1 VRIWLGEV
9 TQVGN
14 DRFDVFCRQ
23 VCTKS
28 FCRCVHLN
36 QSERPG
42 RFNRLIQDVA
52 NDTRLIPRCARYL
65 TEPEPTL
72 VGLARLRSDV
82 CNNNGLSHGTNSFIK
97 FDPFRDFYRDS
108 GYPQVVTTPSRTE
121 LADRIRRHT
130 AAWTIRRNG
139 GYLAQA
145 CGSAEILATMLTRL
159 DLGTSIAPV
168 TPPKFRAVPT
178 ATEPGPRGEDWLG
191 NGPDVFVLSPAHYAT
206 AMYAALVGLGRLD
219 ERALVEDSHDG
230 GLLEMI
236 GGEHSPGLP
245 MSAGSL
251 GNAFPVAV
259 GRAIARTRAQQ
270 PGSIWVMLSDGEM
283 QEGSTWETAQ
293 LAAAQQLNNINVIID
308 RNAMQVDGH
317 MVDVMPITEPEK
329 RFAAFGWH
337 THVIDGHDFDALD
350 SAMDAC
356 HREAG
361 PSVIVCRTQPWRG
374 FTFLKQRWDDK
385 RLHFI
390 RLTEV
395 ERESLQ
401 LELA

>member
-1 VRIWLGEV
+1 V
-9 TQVGN
+9 
-14 DRFDVFCRQ
+14 
-23 VCTKS
+23 S
-28 FCRCVHLN
+28 
-36 QSERPG
+36 
-42 RFNRLIQDVA
+42 A
-52 NDTRLIPRCARYL
+52 
-65 TEPEPTL
+65 
-72 VGLARLRSDV
+72 
-82 CNNNGLSHGTNSFIK
+82 
-97 FDPFRDFYRDS
+97 
-108 GYPQVVTTPSRTE
+108 PSRVE

-130 AAWTIRRNG
+130 AEWTIRRNG

-159 DLGTSIAPV
+159 DLGEPIAPV
-168 TPPKFRAVPT
+168 RPPKFRAVPT
-178 ATEPGPRGEDWLG
+178 ATEPGPRGEHWLG
-191 NGPDVFVLSPAHYAT
+191 DGPDVFILSPAHYAT

-219 ERALVEDSHDG
+219 ERAMVEDSHDG

-259 GRAIARTRAQQ
+259 GRAIARTRAQR
-270 PGSIWVMLSDGEM
+270 PGTIWVMLSDGEM

-293 LAAAQQLNNINVIID
+293 LAVAQQLNNINVIID

-317 MVDVMPITEPEK
+317 MVDVMPITEPEQ

-337 THVIDGHDFDALD
+337 THVIDGHDLKALD
-350 SAMDAC
+350 AAMDAC
-356 HREAG
+356 HRETG
-361 PSVIVCRTQPWRG
+361 PSVIVCQTQPWRG